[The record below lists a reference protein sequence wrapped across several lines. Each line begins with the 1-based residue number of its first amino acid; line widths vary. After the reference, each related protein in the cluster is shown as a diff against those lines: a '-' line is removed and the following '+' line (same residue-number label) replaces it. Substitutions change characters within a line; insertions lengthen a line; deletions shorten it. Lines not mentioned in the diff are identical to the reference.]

1 MNKYLWVEL
10 SQTLVNVVNIRGK
23 IGIIYYLCNALS
35 LVSFLQS
42 FFSKLNKY
50 SLQTAI
56 DNVPIKMAIQI
67 LVLVFNFEPLF

>member
-35 LVSFLQS
+35 LK